1 MDIFI
6 KNEKNE
12 KTWQHAKS
20 ILDSLKSNELISVD
34 EWYSAILFARK
45 KINLPVCENVLSL
58 SQK

>member
-12 KTWQHAKS
+12 KTWQQAKS
-20 ILDSLKSNELISVD
+20 ILDSLKNNELISID
-34 EWYSAILFARK
+34 EWYSAILFVRRK
-45 KINLPVCENVLSL
+45 LNLVVCENVLSL